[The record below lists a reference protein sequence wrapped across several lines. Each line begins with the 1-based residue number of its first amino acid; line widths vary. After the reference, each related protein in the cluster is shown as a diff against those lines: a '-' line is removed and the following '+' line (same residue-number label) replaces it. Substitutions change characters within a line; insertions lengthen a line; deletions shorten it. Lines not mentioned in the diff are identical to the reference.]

1 VRFFRGRAR
10 HIGWLFVVATV
21 AGVASVALLAP
32 IFGEQDLLAAVQS
45 NQGAL
50 ILGEMLIFAMLTA
63 MAGTAVL
70 LYPILNEH
78 SETLALGYVVARTL
92 EVAMLAIG
100 LLAGFL
106 LLPLSWSV
114 AGQGVD
120 LPSAQVVAESLAA
133 ASDWSGYLG
142 AQMIFSISALVLNLA
157 FLRNGLIPRWL
168 AIWGLIGVPLM
179 FASGLLVMFE
189 SLAANAVALNL
200 LVVPLAVQ
208 EMVMAVWLIVKGF
221 RSVADGPPGERI
233 QDPEATGRK
242 AARLGH
248 EQQRA
253 TGRGGDRLAQSSEGS
268 SPGNRSVSRGARQ
281 ISRSAR

>member
-1 VRFFRGRAR
+1 
-10 HIGWLFVVATV
+10 VVATV
-21 AGVASVALLAP
+21 AGVASVGLMAP
-32 IFGEQDLLAAVQS
+32 ILGEQDLLASVQTS
-45 NQGAL
+45 QGAL
-50 ILGEMLIFAMLTA
+50 ILGEMLIFVMLTA

-70 LYPILNEH
+70 LYPVLNQH
-78 SETLALGYVVARTL
+78 SETLALSYLVARTL

-106 LLPLSWSV
+106 LLPLSWGVS
-114 AGQGVD
+114 AEQGLDVT
-120 LPSAQVVAESLAA
+120 SAEVVAESLKS

-168 AIWGLIGVPLM
+168 ALWGLVGVPLM

-189 SLAANAVALNL
+189 SLSANATTLNL

-221 RSVADGPPGERI
+221 DPVSEHDGTQEV
-233 QDPEATGRK
+233 TGSIT
-242 AARLGH
+242 AVDA
-248 EQQRA
+248 
-253 TGRGGDRLAQSSEGS
+253 
-268 SPGNRSVSRGARQ
+268 
-281 ISRSAR
+281 

>member
-1 VRFFRGRAR
+1 VRYFRGPAR
-10 HIGWLFVVATV
+10 RIGWLFVVATV
-21 AGVASVALLAP
+21 AGVASVGLLAP
-32 IFGEQDLLAAVQS
+32 IMGEQDLLAAVQS

-50 ILGEMLIFAMLTA
+50 ILGELLIFVMLTA

-70 LYPILNEH
+70 LYPILNQH
-78 SETLALGYVVARTL
+78 SETLALSYVVARTL

-100 LLAGFL
+100 LLAGLL

-114 AGQGVD
+114 AAGQGVD
-120 LPSAQVVAESLAA
+120 VASAEVVAESLNA

-168 AIWGLIGVPLM
+168 ALWGLIGVPLM

-189 SLAANAVALNL
+189 SLSDNATTLNL

-208 EMVMAVWLIVKGF
+208 EMVMAVWLIGKGF
-221 RSVADGPPGERI
+221 RPVSDYDPPGEHG
-233 QDPEATGRK
+233 QTPEPAGRK
-242 AARLGH
+242 AAALGH
-248 EQQRA
+248 ELPRP
-253 TGRGGDRLAQSSEGS
+253 TGRDGDRLAR
-268 SPGNRSVSRGARQ
+268 NR
-281 ISRSAR
+281 